1 MSSAIA
7 VGVAGVRAL
16 STFVTGKLILVHF
29 GPPEFA
35 AQAQLLQLTAI
46 AIPIGTGFL
55 SLAISSSLAAGQMAT
70 LARAQRLALRA
81 GLCAAALPLLPIM
94 VWGAGPSSSWLFG
107 TTGWSVALA
116 ALPVAMLAAIG
127 VSRYCALL
135 LGAGQGRS
143 AAIVDAAM
151 ALVGIG
157 IVGVAALSLQPIWLM
172 LSPVATLMSGAIVA
186 WYCWSK
192 VRPSDVPS
200 RPAQI
205 SATPSPHLR
214 AYVLT
219 GLTAS
224 AIAPAVMLYLR
235 ADVLQQAGTMETA
248 AFVAAQ
254 RLAALATAPV
264 PVYVYL
270 FLTAFFAA
278 SSIRES
284 SARVSHLQW
293 RVAALLA
300 STFAAL
306 CWALPLVTPWVF
318 STDLH
323 VPRSVFALAAVG
335 EGMRAVAAI
344 QAQYI
349 ATRGQWRRYLVADAV
364 YFSTLLGTFLATG
377 SDAFGL
383 ALAYASAG
391 AAYMVFLRS
400 MNRTVA

>member
-29 GPPEFA
+29 GPAEFA

-46 AIPIGTGFL
+46 AIPVGTGFL
-55 SLAISSSLAAGQMAT
+55 SLAISSSLASGRMAT
-70 LARAQRLALRA
+70 LARAQRFALWA
-81 GLCAAALPLLPIM
+81 GLGTAALPLLPM
-94 VWGAGPSSSWLFG
+94 LVWGAGRSSEWLFG
-107 TTGWSVALA
+107 TTGWSLALA
-116 ALPVAMLAAIG
+116 TLPAAMLAAVG
-127 VSRYCALL
+127 VGRYCALL
-135 LGAGQGRS
+135 LGTGRGRS
-143 AAIVDAAM
+143 AAMVDATM
-151 ALVGIG
+151 ALSGIT
-157 IVGVAALSLQPIWLM
+157 IVAAAALSHQPVWLM
-172 LSPVATLMSGAIVA
+172 LSPLATLMAGAIVA
-186 WYCWSK
+186 WYCWSRA
-192 VRPSDVPS
+192 RPSVVPY
-200 RPAQI
+200 RPTGA
-205 SATPSPHLR
+205 SEAPSPRLR

-235 ADVLQQAGTMETA
+235 ADVLQQAGTMDAA

-284 SARVSHLQW
+284 SARVGHLQW
-293 RVAALLA
+293 RIAALLA
-300 STFAAL
+300 IIFAAL
-306 CWALPLVTPWVF
+306 CWALPLITPWVF
-318 STDLH
+318 SADLH

-335 EGMRAVAAI
+335 EGMRAVAAV

-349 ATRGQWRRYLVADAV
+349 ATRGQWQRYLVADAV

-377 SDAFGL
+377 PDAYGL
-383 ALAYASAG
+383 ASAYAGAG
-391 AAYMVFLRS
+391 AAYMAYLRFT
-400 MNRTVA
+400 NRTAA